1 MRRLSLRL
9 PTNTFTFLTSG
20 FLSHEVDE
28 EEDVEEDESEDKTNI
43 SSRISSLRD
52 IPELVER
59 VAAMTLTGAIFE
71 QGYEDS
77 K

>member
-1 MRRLSLRL
+1 M
-9 PTNTFTFLTSG
+9 
-20 FLSHEVDE
+20 
-28 EEDVEEDESEDKTNI
+28 EEDESEDKTSI
-43 SSRISSLRD
+43 SSRVTSLRD

-59 VAAMTLTGAIFE
+59 VAAMTLTGSIFE